1 MHKERR
7 AWARLT
13 LVVLVGGLV
22 TFPGAEALAETT
34 NTDDLTGFA
43 IEATGVVDH
52 VPVELSVDDS
62 LGSEVMEEIAPGD
75 PVEDVSTPIEETTD
89 ALKDTTDKAGNAVDD
104 TTDKAG
110 NAVDDTTDKAGNAV
124 DDTTDKAGNAVD
136 DTTDKAGNAVDDT
149 TDKAGNAVD
158 DTTDKAG
165 NAVDDTTDKAGNA
178 VDDTTIGTGDD
189 TISLRVLLA
198 RKDAGGSDLASVVN
212 GPATLLDSSEKVE
225 EEGGSSS
232 RGFALELPFGL
243 GTLPLTGASVIAF
256 ALVSVGLMALGWMM
270 TRRRGRRRRTARAN
284 DKGVAATNSLSK

>member
-13 LVVLVGGLV
+13 LVVLMAGLV

-89 ALKDTTDKAGNAVDD
+89 VLK
-104 TTDKAG
+104 
-110 NAVDDTTDKAGNAV
+110 
-124 DDTTDKAGNAVD
+124 
-136 DTTDKAGNAVDDT
+136 
-149 TDKAGNAVD
+149 

-198 RKDAGGSDLASVVN
+198 RKGAGGSDLASVVN

-225 EEGGSSS
+225 EEGGGSS

-256 ALVSVGLMALGWMM
+256 ALVSVGLVALGWMM
-270 TRRRGRRRRTARAN
+270 TRRRGRRRRPARAN